1 MSQDSPARPALRPVV
16 LCILDGWGHRDICK
30 NNAICMARTPVL
42 DRLYET
48 CPNALID
55 ASEQEVG
62 LPSSQMGNSEV
73 GHMNLG
79 AGRIVTQDLPRIG
92 AAIANGDLAA
102 NPALARFIAAL
113 KESGGTA
120 HILGLLS
127 PGGVH
132 SHQDHIAE
140 LARLVLAA
148 GVPVA
153 VHGFLDGRDTPPRS
167 ALGYLRAF
175 QAEAAPESPGPESP
189 GPESPGA
196 ESRGFPIATITGR
209 YYAMDRDQRWERNAL
224 AYRALVAGEGET
236 APDAAAAIEQ
246 SYAAETG
253 DEFVKPTV
261 LGAYT
266 GMNDGDGLLMANFRA
281 DRARQILTALLDPG
295 FNEFPRGRQVRFAAA
310 LGMVS
315 YSTALDPLIEALFA
329 PLELS
334 HTLGEVVA
342 EAGLRQ
348 LRIAETEKYAHVT
361 FFLNGGREAE
371 FPGEARV
378 MVPSPRVATYD
389 LKPEMSAFE
398 MTDKLIAA
406 ISGGRFDLIIVN
418 YANGDMVGHTGDLNA
433 AIAAVE
439 AVDACL
445 GRLADAVGAASGA
458 LLITADHGNA
468 EQMTDPVTG
477 APHTAHTTNKV
488 PAILVNAP
496 SWVAALDDGRLAD
509 VAPTLLALL
518 NLPRPAQM
526 TGHSLIQESHE
537 PRAVAPAAHAVAD

>member
-1 MSQDSPARPALRPVV
+1 MSQDSHVPAPARARPCPVV
-16 LCILDGWGHRDICK
+16 LCVLDGWGHREICQ
-30 NNAICMARTPVL
+30 NNAIGMARTPVL

-62 LPSSQMGNSEV
+62 LPPSQMGNSEV

-79 AGRIVTQDLPRIG
+79 AGRIVTQDLPRID
-92 AAIANGDLAA
+92 AAVASGELAA
-102 NPALARFIAAL
+102 NPALARFIARL

-132 SHQDHIAE
+132 SHQDHMAA
-140 LARLVLAA
+140 LARLVMAA

-153 VHGFLDGRDTPPRS
+153 IHGFLDGRDTPPRA

-175 QAEAAPESPGPESP
+175 QAKA
-189 GPESPGA
+189 PGA
-196 ESRGFPIATITGR
+196 SIVTVIGR

-224 AYRALVAGEGET
+224 AYRALVEGAGET

-246 SYAAETG
+246 SYAADIG
-253 DEFVKPTV
+253 DEFVKPTA
-261 LGAYT
+261 LGGYD
-266 GMNDGDGLLMANFRA
+266 GMKDGDGLLMANFRS
-281 DRARQILTALLDPG
+281 DRARQILAALLDPG
-295 FNEFPRGRQVRFAAA
+295 FDGFARGRVIRFAAA

-315 YSTALDPLIEALFA
+315 YSAALDPLLDTLFE

-334 HTLGEVVA
+334 DTLGEVVA
-342 EAGLRQ
+342 EAGLKQ

-371 FPGEARV
+371 FPGEERV
-378 MVPSPRVATYD
+378 MIPSPRIATYD

-398 MTDKLIAA
+398 VTDKLVAA
-406 ISGGRFDLIIVN
+406 IQGGGFDLIVVN
-418 YANGDMVGHTGDLNA
+418 YANGDMVGHTGDLSA

-439 AVDACL
+439 AVDACI
-445 GRLADAVGAASGA
+445 GRLAKAVTAAGGA

-468 EQMTDPVTG
+468 EQMTDPGTG
-477 APHTAHTTNKV
+477 QAHTAHTMNRV

-496 SWVAALDDGRLAD
+496 SWAAALEDGRLAD
-509 VAPTLLALL
+509 VAPTLFALL
-518 NLPRPAQM
+518 GLPKPAEM
-526 TGHSLIQESHE
+526 TGRSLIVAAREARE
-537 PRAVAPAAHAVAD
+537 AAPATRAVAE

>member
-16 LCILDGWGHRDICK
+16 LCILDGWGHREVCK

-55 ASEQEVG
+55 ASEKEVG
-62 LPSSQMGNSEV
+62 LPPSQMGNSEV

-92 AAIANGDLAA
+92 AAIASGALAA
-102 NPALARFIAAL
+102 NPALACFIAAL

-167 ALGYLRAF
+167 ALDYLRVF
-175 QAEAAPESPGPESP
+175 QAEAPAK
-189 GPESPGA
+189 SPGA
-196 ESRGFPIATITGR
+196 ESPGIPIATITGR

-224 AYRALVAGEGET
+224 AYRALVAGEGEA

-246 SYAAETG
+246 SYAAGTG

-261 LGAYT
+261 LGAYA

-281 DRARQILTALLDPG
+281 DRARQLLTALLDPG
-295 FNEFPRGRQVRFAAA
+295 FDEFTRGRQVRFATA

-315 YSTALDPLIEALFA
+315 YSAALDPLIEPLFA
-329 PLELS
+329 PLNLS

-342 EAGLRQ
+342 AAGLKQ

-371 FPGEARV
+371 FPGEERI

-398 MTDKLIAA
+398 MTDKLVAA
-406 ISGGRFDLIIVN
+406 IAGGRFDLIIVN

-445 GRLADAVGAASGA
+445 GRLADAVGAACGA

-477 APHTAHTTNKV
+477 AAHTAHTTNKV

-496 SWVAALDDGRLAD
+496 SWAAVLVDGRLAD
-509 VAPTLLALL
+509 VAPTLLVLL
-518 NLPRPAQM
+518 NLPKPGQM

-537 PRAVAPAAHAVAD
+537 TRAVAPAAHAVAD

>member
-16 LCILDGWGHRDICK
+16 LCVLDGWGHRDICK

-48 CPNALID
+48 CPHALID

-62 LPSSQMGNSEV
+62 LPPSQMGNSEV

-102 NPALARFIAAL
+102 NPALACFIAAL

-153 VHGFLDGRDTPPRS
+153 VHGFLDGRDTPPRA
-167 ALGYLRAF
+167 ALDYLRAF
-175 QAEAAPESPGPESP
+175 QAKARPGV
-189 GPESPGA
+189 
-196 ESRGFPIATITGR
+196 PIATITGR

-224 AYRALVAGEGET
+224 AYRALVAGAGEA
-236 APDAAAAIEQ
+236 APDATAAIEQ
-246 SYAAETG
+246 SYAAGTG

-261 LGAYT
+261 LGAYA

-281 DRARQILTALLDPG
+281 DRARQILTALLDPD
-295 FNEFPRGRQVRFAAA
+295 FDEFPRGRQVGFAAA

-315 YSTALDPLIEALFA
+315 YSAALDPLIEALFA
-329 PLELS
+329 PIELS

-398 MTDKLIAA
+398 MTDKLVAA

-445 GRLADAVGAASGA
+445 GRLVDAVGAASGV

-477 APHTAHTTNKV
+477 AAHTAHTTNKV

-518 NLPRPAQM
+518 NLPKPAQM

-537 PRAVAPAAHAVAD
+537 PRALAPAAHAVAD

>member
-1 MSQDSPARPALRPVV
+1 
-16 LCILDGWGHRDICK
+16 
-30 NNAICMARTPVL
+30 
-42 DRLYET
+42 
-48 CPNALID
+48 
-55 ASEQEVG
+55 
-62 LPSSQMGNSEV
+62 
-73 GHMNLG
+73 
-79 AGRIVTQDLPRIG
+79 
-92 AAIANGDLAA
+92 
-102 NPALARFIAAL
+102 
-113 KESGGTA
+113 
-120 HILGLLS
+120 
-127 PGGVH
+127 
-132 SHQDHIAE
+132 
-140 LARLVLAA
+140 
-148 GVPVA
+148 
-153 VHGFLDGRDTPPRS
+153 
-167 ALGYLRAF
+167 
-175 QAEAAPESPGPESP
+175 
-189 GPESPGA
+189 
-196 ESRGFPIATITGR
+196 
-209 YYAMDRDQRWERNAL
+209 MDRDQRWERNAL
-224 AYRALVAGEGET
+224 AYRALVAGAGET

-246 SYAAETG
+246 SYTAETG

-261 LGAYT
+261 LGAYA

-281 DRARQILTALLDPG
+281 DRARQILTALLDPD
-295 FNEFPRGRQVRFAAA
+295 FEEFPRGRQVRFAAA

-315 YSTALDPLIEALFA
+315 YSTALDPLIETLFA

-334 HTLGEVVA
+334 HTLGAVVA

-398 MTDKLIAA
+398 MTDKLVAA
-406 ISGGRFDLIIVN
+406 IAGGRFDLIIVN
-418 YANGDMVGHTGDLNA
+418 YANADMVGHTGDLNA

-445 GRLADAVGAASGA
+445 GRLADAVGAARGA

-477 APHTAHTTNKV
+477 AAHTAHTTNKV

-518 NLPRPAQM
+518 NLPKPTQM
-526 TGHSLIQESHE
+526 TGHSLIQRSHE

>member
-1 MSQDSPARPALRPVV
+1 MSQDSHVPTPARAFRRPVV

-48 CPNALID
+48 CAHALID

-62 LPSSQMGNSEV
+62 LPPNQMGNSEV

-79 AGRIVTQDLPRIG
+79 AGRVVTQDLPRID
-92 AAIANGDLAA
+92 AAIHSGALAA

-113 KESGGTA
+113 KKSGGSA

-132 SHQDHIAE
+132 SHQDQMAE

-153 VHGFLDGRDTPPRS
+153 IHGFLDGRDTPPRS
-167 ALGYLRAF
+167 ALEFLRDF
-175 QAEAAPESPGPESP
+175 QAKAPE
-189 GPESPGA
+189 A
-196 ESRGFPIATITGR
+196 RIASITGR
-209 YYAMDRDQRWERNAL
+209 YYAMDRDRRWERNAL
-224 AYRALVAGEGET
+224 AYQVLVEGQGET
-236 APDAAAAIEQ
+236 ARDGAAAIAR
-246 SYAAETG
+246 SYAADTS
-253 DEFVKPTV
+253 DEFVKPTAID
-261 LGAYT
+261 GFA
-266 GMNDGDGLLMANFRA
+266 GMKDGDGLLMANFRS

-295 FNEFPRGRQVRFAAA
+295 FNDFERARVIRFAAA

-315 YSTALDPLIEALFA
+315 YSAALDPLLDTLFE
-329 PLELS
+329 PLDLR
-334 HTLGEVVA
+334 HTLGQVVA
-342 EAGLRQ
+342 DAGLKQ

-371 FPGEARV
+371 FPGEQRIL
-378 MVPSPRVATYD
+378 VPSPRVATYD

-398 MTDKLIAA
+398 VTDKLVAA
-406 ISGGRFDLIIVN
+406 IESDRFDLIVVN
-418 YANGDMVGHTGDLNA
+418 YANCDMVGHTGDLNA

-439 AVDACL
+439 VVDSCV
-445 GRLADAVGAASGA
+445 GRLADAVTAAGGA
-458 LLITADHGNA
+458 LLISADHGNA
-468 EQMTDPVTG
+468 EQMTDPQTG
-477 APHTAHTTNKV
+477 QAHTAHTMNKV

-496 SWVAALDDGRLAD
+496 SWVTALDNGRLAD
-509 VAPTLLALL
+509 LAPSLLMLL
-518 NLPRPAQM
+518 DLPQPAEM
-526 TGHSLIQESHE
+526 TGRSLI
-537 PRAVAPAAHAVAD
+537 RAARDTRGMAPAAQAMADRA

>member
-1 MSQDSPARPALRPVV
+1 V

-48 CPNALID
+48 CPNALVD

-92 AAIANGDLAA
+92 AAIANGELAT

-140 LARLVLAA
+140 LVRLVLAA

-153 VHGFLDGRDTPPRS
+153 VHGFLDGRDTPPRA

-175 QAEAAPESPGPESP
+175 QAEAPAKSPGPKSP
-189 GPESPGA
+189 GPKSPGA
-196 ESRGFPIATITGR
+196 ESPGVPFATITGR

-261 LGAYT
+261 LDAYA

-281 DRARQILTALLDPG
+281 DRARQILTALLDPD
-295 FNEFPRGRQVRFAAA
+295 FNEFPRGRQVSFAAA

-315 YSTALDPLIEALFA
+315 YSTALDSLTEALFA
-329 PLELS
+329 PIELS

-371 FPGEARV
+371 FPGEERV

-398 MTDKLIAA
+398 MTDKLVAA
-406 ISGGRFDLIIVN
+406 IAGGRFDLIIVN
-418 YANGDMVGHTGDLNA
+418 YANADMVGHTGDLNA

-477 APHTAHTTNKV
+477 AAHTAHTTNKV

-518 NLPRPAQM
+518 NLPKPAQM

-537 PRAVAPAAHAVAD
+537 PRAVALAAHAVAD

>member
-16 LCILDGWGHRDICK
+16 LCVLDGWGHRDICE

-62 LPSSQMGNSEV
+62 LPPSQMGNSEV

-92 AAIANGDLAA
+92 AAIANGELAA

-153 VHGFLDGRDTPPRS
+153 NHGFLDGRDTPPRS

-175 QAEAAPESPGPESP
+175 QAEAL
-189 GPESPGA
+189 PESPGA
-196 ESRGFPIATITGR
+196 KSSGAESPGVPIATITGR

-224 AYRALVAGEGET
+224 AYRALVAGAGET

-246 SYAAETG
+246 SYTAETG

-295 FNEFPRGRQVRFAAA
+295 FDEFPRGRQVRFAAA

-315 YSTALDPLIEALFA
+315 YSAALDPLIEALFA

-361 FFLNGGREAE
+361 FFLNGGREAV
-371 FPGEARV
+371 FPGEERV

-398 MTDKLIAA
+398 MTDKLVAA
-406 ISGGRFDLIIVN
+406 IAGGRFDLVIVN
-418 YANGDMVGHTGDLNA
+418 YANADMVGHTGDLNA

-445 GRLADAVGAASGA
+445 GRLADAVGAARGA

-477 APHTAHTTNKV
+477 AAHTAHTTNKV

-518 NLPRPAQM
+518 NLPKPAQM
-526 TGHSLIQESHE
+526 TGRSLIQELSE
-537 PRAVAPAAHAVAD
+537 SPAVAPPAHAVAD

>member
-1 MSQDSPARPALRPVV
+1 MSQDSHVPAPARAPRRPVV

-48 CPNALID
+48 CAHALID

-62 LPSSQMGNSEV
+62 LPPNQMGNSEV

-79 AGRIVTQDLPRIG
+79 AGRIVTQDLPRID
-92 AAIANGDLAA
+92 AAIDSGALAA

-132 SHQDHIAE
+132 SHQDQMAE
-140 LARLVLAA
+140 LARLVMAA
-148 GVPVA
+148 SVPVA
-153 VHGFLDGRDTPPRS
+153 VHGFLDGRDTPPRA
-167 ALGYLRAF
+167 ALDHLRSF
-175 QAEAAPESPGPESP
+175 QAKAPEAA
-189 GPESPGA
+189 
-196 ESRGFPIATITGR
+196 IATITGR

-224 AYRALVAGEGET
+224 AYLVLVDGQGET

-246 SYAAETG
+246 SYAADTS
-253 DEFVKPTV
+253 DEFVKPTAI
-261 LGAYT
+261 GGYA

-295 FNEFPRGRQVRFAAA
+295 FDHFARARVVRFAGA

-315 YSTALDPLIEALFA
+315 YGAALDPLLDTLFE
-329 PLELS
+329 PLDLS
-334 HTLGEVVA
+334 HTLGDVVA
-342 EAGLRQ
+342 QAGLKQ

-371 FPGEARV
+371 FLGEERIL
-378 MVPSPRVATYD
+378 VPSPRVATYD

-398 MTDKLIAA
+398 VTDRLVAA
-406 ISGGRFDLIIVN
+406 VEGGRFGFIVVN

-439 AVDACL
+439 AVDSCI
-445 GRLADAVGAASGA
+445 GRLADAVTAAGGA

-468 EQMTDPVTG
+468 EQMIDPQTG
-477 APHTAHTTNKV
+477 QAHTAHTMNKV

-509 VAPTLLALL
+509 MAPSLLMLL
-518 NLPRPAQM
+518 GLPQPAQM
-526 TGHSLIQESHE
+526 TGRNLIRAGQES
-537 PRAVAPAAHAVAD
+537 RVAAPAAHAAAD

>member
-1 MSQDSPARPALRPVV
+1 MSQDSHVPAPARTPIRPVV
-16 LCILDGWGHRDICK
+16 LCVLDGWGHREIRE
-30 NNAICMARTPVL
+30 NNAIRMARTPVL

-62 LPSSQMGNSEV
+62 LPPSQMGNSEV

-79 AGRIVTQDLPRIG
+79 AGRIVTQDLPRID
-92 AAIANGDLAA
+92 AAVASGELAEKQ
-102 NPALARFIAAL
+102 ALARFIARL

-132 SHQDHIAE
+132 SHQDHMAA
-140 LARLVLAA
+140 LARLVRAA

-167 ALGYLRAF
+167 ARDHLRAF
-175 QAEAAPESPGPESP
+175 QAKAAPEAPGP
-189 GPESPGA
+189 PGA
-196 ESRGFPIATITGR
+196 PFATITGR

-224 AYRALVAGEGET
+224 AYRVLVEGAGET

-246 SYAAETG
+246 GYAADTG
-253 DEFVKPTV
+253 DEFVKPTA
-261 LGAYT
+261 LGGYA
-266 GMNDGDGLLMANFRA
+266 GMKDGDGLLMANFRA
-281 DRARQILTALLDPG
+281 DRPRQILAALLDPG
-295 FNEFPRGRQVRFAAA
+295 FDGFARGRVVRFAAA

-315 YSTALDPLIEALFA
+315 YSPALDPLLDTLFE

-342 EAGLRQ
+342 EAGLKQ

-371 FPGEARV
+371 FPGEERV
-378 MVPSPRVATYD
+378 LVPSPRVATYD

-398 MTDKLIAA
+398 VTDKLVAA
-406 ISGGRFDLIIVN
+406 IAGGRFDLIVVN

-445 GRLADAVGAASGA
+445 GRLVDAVTAAGGA

-468 EQMTDPVTG
+468 EQMTDPETG
-477 APHTAHTTNKV
+477 QAHTAHTMNRV

-496 SWVAALDDGRLAD
+496 SWAAALDDGRLAD
-509 VAPTLLALL
+509 VAPTLFALL
-518 NLPRPAQM
+518 DLPKPAQM
-526 TGHSLIQESHE
+526 TGRSLILAAREARE
-537 PRAVAPAAHAVAD
+537 AVPAAHAVAE

>member
-1 MSQDSPARPALRPVV
+1 MSQDSPARQAIRPVV
-16 LCILDGWGHRDICK
+16 LCVLDGWGHREICK
-30 NNAICMARTPVL
+30 NNAICMARTPIL

-62 LPSSQMGNSEV
+62 LPPSQMGNSEV

-79 AGRIVTQDLPRIG
+79 AGRIVTQDLPRID
-92 AAIANGDLAA
+92 AAVASGELAEK
-102 NPALARFIAAL
+102 PALARFIACL

-120 HILGLLS
+120 HILGLFS

-132 SHQDHIAE
+132 SHQDHIAA
-140 LARLVLAA
+140 LTRLVTAA

-153 VHGFLDGRDTPPRS
+153 VHGFLDGRDTTPRS
-167 ALGYLRAF
+167 ALDYLRAF
-175 QAEAAPESPGPESP
+175 QAKAALGT
-189 GPESPGA
+189 PGA
-196 ESRGFPIATITGR
+196 SGARFATITGR

-224 AYRALVAGEGET
+224 AYRVLVEGAGET

-246 SYAAETG
+246 SYAADTS

-261 LGAYT
+261 LGGYA
-266 GMNDGDGLLMANFRA
+266 GMKDGDGLLMANFRS
-281 DRARQILTALLDPG
+281 DRARQILAALLDPG
-295 FNEFPRGRQVRFAAA
+295 FDGFARGRVVRFAAA

-315 YSTALDPLIEALFA
+315 YSAALDPLLDTLFE
-329 PLELS
+329 PFELR

-342 EAGLRQ
+342 ESGLKQ

-361 FFLNGGREAE
+361 FFLNGGREGV
-371 FPGEARV
+371 FPGEERV
-378 MVPSPRVATYD
+378 LVPSPRVATYD

-398 MTDKLIAA
+398 VTDKLVAA
-406 ISGGRFDLIIVN
+406 VQGGRFDLIVVN

-445 GRLADAVGAASGA
+445 GRLAPAVTAAGGA

-468 EQMTDPVTG
+468 EQMTDPGTG
-477 APHTAHTTNKV
+477 QAHTAHTMNPV

-496 SWVAALDDGRLAD
+496 SWAVALNDGRLAD
-509 VAPTLLALL
+509 VAPTLFALL
-518 NLPRPAQM
+518 DLPKPAEM
-526 TGHSLIQESHE
+526 TGRSLIVAAREARE
-537 PRAVAPAAHAVAD
+537 APPATRAVAE

>member
-1 MSQDSPARPALRPVV
+1 MSQDSHARPALRPVV
-16 LCILDGWGHRDICK
+16 LCVLDGWGHRDICK

-62 LPSSQMGNSEV
+62 LPPSQMGNSEV

-92 AAIANGDLAA
+92 AAIASGELAA

-153 VHGFLDGRDTPPRS
+153 VHGFLDGRDTPPRA
-167 ALGYLRAF
+167 ALDYLRTF
-175 QAEAAPESPGPESP
+175 QAEAPAK
-189 GPESPGA
+189 SPGA
-196 ESRGFPIATITGR
+196 ESPGISIVTITGR

-224 AYRALVAGEGET
+224 AYRALVAGAGEA

-246 SYAAETG
+246 SYAAGTG

-261 LGAYT
+261 LGAYA

-295 FNEFPRGRQVRFAAA
+295 FDDFPRGRQVRFAAA

-315 YSTALDPLIEALFA
+315 YSAALDPLIETLFA

-371 FPGEARV
+371 FPGEERV

-398 MTDKLIAA
+398 MTDKLVAA
-406 ISGGRFDLIIVN
+406 VAGGRFDLIIVN

-439 AVDACL
+439 AVDTCL
-445 GRLADAVGAASGA
+445 GRVTDAVGAARGA

-468 EQMTDPVTG
+468 EQMTDPATG
-477 APHTAHTTNKV
+477 TAHTAHTTNKV

-496 SWVAALDDGRLAD
+496 SWATALDDGRLAD

-518 NLPRPAQM
+518 NLAKPAQM
-526 TGHSLIQESHE
+526 TGHSLIRETHE
-537 PRAVAPAAHAVAD
+537 PRAAAPAAHAVAD